1 MINSQL
7 DPALDVGRCSI
18 SKGMGDQ
25 FSAASIDERG
35 EIQYIK
41 GDG

>member
-7 DPALDVGRCSI
+7 ADLVTPTGRSI

-25 FSAASIDERG
+25 FSAAAMTVPVVP
-35 EIQYIK
+35 QYIK

>member
-1 MINSQL
+1 MINSQRGGGV
-7 DPALDVGRCSI
+7 VGSTRSI

-25 FSAASIDERG
+25 FSAADQVVYCDE
-35 EIQYIK
+35 QYIK